1 MGMLAERKRKEGKQN
16 KYSKKGMG
24 WGDGL
29 LYEIEAAEK
38 KENEERVWE
47 EIRMMPIGLKQ

>member
-1 MGMLAERKRKEGKQN
+1 MGMLAERKRKEGKQI